1 MKIQNLIFFLNLCI
15 QTNTKIRKIMKT
27 VIQIVLV
34 ILIIGLAYLCIDS
47 INRPIRFNKQHKLRS
62 EAVIENLKDIRTA
75 QVAFKSLNDRFTGS
89 FDTLIDFVKYDSL
102 KLVRKEGSLS
112 DSLIEEGWTE
122 EKALK
127 VGLIKRDTILVSV
140 LDSLFGKKYPIDSL
154 RYVPFTENEEFA
166 MGSGVVVTGSG
177 VSVQVFEAK
186 VHNNVYLNGLEQQE
200 IDNLSDKTLK
210 LERYPGLK
218 VGSLTETNNNAG
230 NWE

>member
-1 MKIQNLIFFLNLCI
+1 
-15 QTNTKIRKIMKT
+15 MKT

-34 ILIIGLAYLCIDS
+34 LAIIALAYLCVDS
-47 INRPIRFNKQHKLRS
+47 IQRPIRFIKEHKLRS
-62 EAVIENLKDIRTA
+62 EAVINNLKDIRTA
-75 QVAFKSLNDRFTGS
+75 QVAYKSLYDKFTGS
-89 FDTLIDFVKYDSL
+89 FDTLIDFVKHDSL
-102 KLVRKEGSLS
+102 KLVKKEGSLS
-112 DSLIEEGWTE
+112 DSLLEEGWTE

-127 VGLIKRDTILVSV
+127 VGMIKRDTILVSV

-154 RYVPFTENEEFA
+154 RYVPFTDNEQFA
-166 MGSGVVVTGSG
+166 MGAGIVETGSG
-177 VSVQVFEAK
+177 VKVQVFEAK
-186 VHNNVYLNGLEQQE
+186 VHNNIYLNGLEQQE

>member
-1 MKIQNLIFFLNLCI
+1 
-15 QTNTKIRKIMKT
+15 MKT

-34 ILIIGLAYLCIDS
+34 LAIIALAYLCVDS
-47 INRPIRFNKQHKLRS
+47 IQRPIRFIKEHKLRS
-62 EAVIENLKDIRTA
+62 KAVINNLKDIRTA
-75 QVAFKSLNDRFTGS
+75 QIAYKSINDRFTGS
-89 FDTLIDFVKYDSL
+89 FDTLIDFVKHDSL
-102 KLVRKEGSLS
+102 KLVKKEGSLS
-112 DSLIEEGWTE
+112 DSLIEAGWTE

-127 VGLIKRDTILVSV
+127 VGMIKRDTILVSV
-140 LDSLFGKKYPIDSL
+140 LDSLFGKQYPIDSL
-154 RYVPFTENEEFA
+154 RYIPFTNKEEFA
-166 MGSGVVVTGSG
+166 MGAGVVETGSG
-177 VSVQVFEAK
+177 VKVKVFEAK